1 LYFKSCSKRLKQ
13 QESEQTVHVWFAL
26 VFFVFFFSSFLQAQ
40 DTVNQFK
47 RPKIGLVLSGGGAKG
62 LAHIGVLK
70 VIDEAGIKIDYIGG
84 TSMGAIVGGLYAAG
98 YTGKQLDSIFKAAD
112 YNAIIQD
119 YTPRNSKNYYERE
132 YNDRYAVS
140 LPFHKF
146 KVSIP
151 LSLSKGLYN
160 YNSITRLTHEFR
172 HERDFKKLPIPFI
185 CIATD
190 IETGQEVILDHGF
203 LAQAIIASGALP
215 TLYSPVIIEGK
226 YLIDGGVLNNFPVD
240 EVIRMGAD
248 IIIGVDV
255 QDELKDRDQLTEAT
269 KLLVQISNLQMIKK
283 MEDKRILTDI
293 YIKPEIGSFSVVSF
307 DKTPEIIKI
316 GEEAAF
322 SVFEKLKNLSSDY
335 KKQVTVLPKFEKDSL
350 YIRSIRV
357 DGLENYTK
365 SYVISKLRFKPGS
378 KITYADLV
386 RGIDYLNTT
395 QNFSSLS
402 YTLDKEEEGDRL
414 NIFLT
419 ENPTKTY
426 LKFGLHYDGLFKSA
440 ALVNLT
446 QKKLLFKNDVFSG
459 DLALGDHFRYFFDYN
474 VNIGYNLS
482 FGVNAKLY
490 QFNRNVSTN
499 FNEWDVLRDAGT
511 NSINVDYSNIVNQ
524 VYFQTL
530 FMQKFSAGFG
540 LELMHLK
547 IESETLQNSTD
558 IFDNGDFM
566 SLFGYL
572 KFDSFDN
579 KFFPRKGW
587 SFNGDAQ
594 SFLYASSVDD
604 IFFKHNIF
612 KAEGSYVHSFFP
624 KTAFTVKT
632 EGGFTIGEQ
641 NIPILNFLLGGYG
654 YKPFNYF
661 RHFYG
666 YDFVSLAGDSY
677 VMAAVNFD
685 VEFFKKNHLNFTAN
699 FANIGNNIFVN
710 DGWFQK
716 PAFSGYAIGYGIE
729 SILGPIEV
737 KQSWSPE
744 AKESFTWISVGFW
757 F

>member
-1 LYFKSCSKRLKQ
+1 LYLKSCSKRIRQ
-13 QESEQTVHVWFAL
+13 QESEQTVNVWFAF

-40 DTVNQFK
+40 DSIIDYK

-70 VIDEAGIKIDYIGG
+70 VIDEVGIKIDYIGG

-98 YTGKQLDSIFKAAD
+98 YTGNQLDSIFKAAD

-350 YIRSIRV
+350 YIQSIQV

-459 DLALGDHFRYFFDYN
+459 DLALGDNFRYFF
-474 VNIGYNLS
+474 I
-482 FGVNAKLY
+482 LY
-490 QFNRNVSTN
+490 C
-499 FNEWDVLRDAGT
+499 
-511 NSINVDYSNIVNQ
+511 
-524 VYFQTL
+524 
-530 FMQKFSAGFG
+530 
-540 LELMHLK
+540 
-547 IESETLQNSTD
+547 
-558 IFDNGDFM
+558 
-566 SLFGYL
+566 
-572 KFDSFDN
+572 
-579 KFFPRKGW
+579 
-587 SFNGDAQ
+587 
-594 SFLYASSVDD
+594 
-604 IFFKHNIF
+604 
-612 KAEGSYVHSFFP
+612 
-624 KTAFTVKT
+624 
-632 EGGFTIGEQ
+632 
-641 NIPILNFLLGGYG
+641 ILNYL
-654 YKPFNYF
+654 
-661 RHFYG
+661 
-666 YDFVSLAGDSY
+666 
-677 VMAAVNFD
+677 
-685 VEFFKKNHLNFTAN
+685 
-699 FANIGNNIFVN
+699 I
-710 DGWFQK
+710 
-716 PAFSGYAIGYGIE
+716 
-729 SILGPIEV
+729 
-737 KQSWSPE
+737 
-744 AKESFTWISVGFW
+744 
-757 F
+757 